1 MQDKRRTLKIELLS
15 LSLQLPLQWKLET
28 EFRKYLTFGN
38 ILHTNSEH
46 NYAMYPCSFC
56 GKPNRFHGVRFIV
69 EQIAML
75 SQHVRRSE
83 WDRIKTMPW
92 PVSSSSC
99 PDPST
104 GKKVNL
110 HHCCNYTIKLH
121 TTEIQISCIAEHYCG
136 ELFRGPIIC
145 LLLHSWSPWIAFEVG
160 KGEKRPHRYFA
171 AQSHAH
177 NVSVLSLSLNKCI
190 WNKLDNSHQDLFCH
204 SFLSLNNK

>member
-1 MQDKRRTLKIELLS
+1 MPWILFPADTL
-15 LSLQLPLQWKLET
+15 
-28 EFRKYLTFGN
+28 FVGCGN
-38 ILHTNSEH
+38 
-46 NYAMYPCSFC
+46 
-56 GKPNRFHGVRFIV
+56 PNRFHGVRFIV

-177 NVSVLSLSLNKCI
+177 NVSVLSLSLNKCV

-204 SFLSLNNK
+204 SFLSLKNK

>member
-1 MQDKRRTLKIELLS
+1 MQDKRRTLKKELLS

-28 EFRKYLTFGN
+28 EFCKYLTFGN

-160 KGEKRPHRYFA
+160 KVKNGHTGILL
-171 AQSHAH
+171 
-177 NVSVLSLSLNKCI
+177 LSPTPTMYLSSPCR
-190 WNKLDNSHQDLFCH
+190 
-204 SFLSLNNK
+204 